1 MLIDTKLVIV
11 NKNVTII
18 VYDIVLR
25 IITVLVSV
33 TPVIFRKSSIHA
45 LISCIVG
52 AWMITQMSYCPVIS

>member
-45 LISCIVG
+45 LIYCILG
-52 AWMITQMSYCPVIS
+52 AWMITQMSY

>member
-33 TPVIFRKSSIHA
+33 TPLIFRKLSMHA
-45 LISCIVG
+45 LISLIVG
-52 AWMITQMSYCPVIS
+52 A